1 MGNGNGIT
9 LHQTNEFAKKK
20 SDNGKYGTITAGRGQ
35 REKKGLE
42 VLFDMSNRRRAA
54 PEMDPSF
61 FLLAA
66 LAAVPESRPDRG
78 GGSEQA
84 FFFRVQGGVFSSS
97 ADPGP

>member
-1 MGNGNGIT
+1 MEMASLST
-9 LHQTNEFAKKK
+9 RLTNSQKK
-20 SDNGKYGTITAGRGQ
+20 SDNAKYGTITAGRGQ

-54 PEMDPSF
+54 PEMDPFF

-78 GGSEQA
+78 GVPSRLS
-84 FFFRVQGGVFSSS
+84 FSVSRGVFSLLQQT
-97 ADPGP
+97 PGPDGM